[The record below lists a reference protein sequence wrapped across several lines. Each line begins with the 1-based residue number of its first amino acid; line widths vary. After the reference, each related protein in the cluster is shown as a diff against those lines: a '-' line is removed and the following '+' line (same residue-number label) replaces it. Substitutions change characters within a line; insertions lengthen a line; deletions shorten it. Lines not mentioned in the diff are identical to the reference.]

1 MRCSVDLALNGK
13 TLVCIWPKDGDRAVD
28 LEDELAVAFVCMM
41 GQPQACVHGQSG
53 ELVMLFPHQ
62 DMPDDVRDIA
72 ERMTT
77 CHLVKRLESGVCSL
91 AT

>member
-1 MRCSVDLALNGK
+1 MRCSVDLALNGE

-28 LEDELAVAFVCMM
+28 LGDELAAAFVWMM
-41 GQPQACVHGQSG
+41 GQPETCVFGQSG

-62 DMPDDVRDIA
+62 DMPDDVKDIA
-72 ERMTT
+72 ERMTAR
-77 CHLVKRLESGVCSL
+77 HLIKRLESGVCSL